1 MTISIGSFS
10 SMTTT
15 FFVFVEVKMWCPE
28 SVYLFNVRERFCEQL
43 TVTVSWRVTRELIV
57 QQHPLHILF
66 TGLDYMLT

>member
-28 SVYLFNVRERFCEQL
+28 SVYLLNVRERFCEQL

-57 QQHPLHILF
+57 QQHPSHILF